1 VIWEAFQRTAR
12 WFQQALG
19 EPGGPSGHNGRAPQ
33 AVLVDAWLIE
43 KLEASLLQ
51 ADVSLAMVDALL
63 ESLSAV
69 HHNQLVTPGQ
79 LRDTLRTWMVAHLAV
94 RSGVAATPPTPTPE
108 TPLALL
114 MVGVNG
120 SGKTT
125 TLAKLATWYQQRV
138 DEPQQVLLAAGD
150 TYRAAAVE
158 QLNVWATRTGT
169 PILLPTGGDPAAM
182 AHQAVSAL
190 ASGTQVALIDSA
202 GRLHN
207 QRPLMDELAKMSRV
221 ARKALPENARLA
233 TVMVLDANTGQ
244 NGLSQVKA
252 FSEAVGGLDAVVLTK
267 LDGSTKGGV
276 VFQVVHDHQLPI
288 WWVGTGERPED
299 LAQFDPV
306 AFVEAFLGDMPAL
319 TVVPTP

>member
-1 VIWEAFQRTAR
+1 MWEAFQRTAR

-19 EPGGPSGHNGRAPQ
+19 DQQSGTSETDQ
-33 AVLVDAWLIE
+33 AVLVDAWLLE

-51 ADVSLAMVDALL
+51 ADLSLGMVDALAQ
-63 ESLSAV
+63 SLTAS
-69 HHNQLVTPGQ
+69 HHNQYVTPQQ

-94 RSGVAATPPTPTPE
+94 PADVAAQPPAVTPE
-108 TPLALL
+108 APLALL

-125 TLAKLATWYQQRV
+125 TLAKLATWYQQQV
-138 DEPQQVLLAAGD
+138 ATPQQVMLAAGD

-190 ASGTQVALIDSA
+190 ATGIQVALIDSA

-207 QRPLMDELAKMSRV
+207 QRPLMDELAKMARV
-221 ARKALPENARLA
+221 ARKALPERARLA

-276 VFQVVHDHQLPI
+276 VFQVVHEYQLPI

-299 LAQFDPV
+299 LALFDPV
-306 AFVEAFLGDMPAL
+306 AFVDAFLGDMPAL
-319 TVVPTP
+319 SAPTR

>member
-1 VIWEAFQRTAR
+1 MWEAFQRTAR

-19 EPGGPSGHNGRAPQ
+19 EQQTGSDD
-33 AVLVDAWLIE
+33 AVQPIRVDTWLLE

-51 ADVSLAMVDALL
+51 ADVSLGMVDALTQ
-63 ESLSAV
+63 SLTTT
-69 HHNQLVTPGQ
+69 HLHQYLTRPQ
-79 LRDTLRTWMVAHLAV
+79 LRDTLRTWMAAHLV
-94 RSGVAATPPTPTPE
+94 VPPGVAAQPPVFTPE
-108 TPLALL
+108 APLALL

-125 TLAKLATWYQQRV
+125 TLAKLATWYQRQV
-138 DEPQQVLLAAGD
+138 STPQQVLLAAGD
-150 TYRAAAVE
+150 TYRAAAVA
-158 QLNVWATRTGT
+158 QLNVWATRTQT

-190 ASGTQVALIDSA
+190 ATGTQVALIDSA

-207 QRPLMDELAKMSRV
+207 QRPLMDELAKMARV
-221 ARKALPENARLA
+221 ARKALPESARLA

-276 VFQVVHDHQLPI
+276 VFQVVHEYHLPI

-299 LAQFDPV
+299 LALFDPV
-306 AFVEAFLGDMPAL
+306 AFVDAFLGDMPAL
-319 TVVPTP
+319 STPTG